1 MMEVFKR
8 ATTATLHIKSTLKI
22 THLLF
27 RNIARLLVFQHR
39 LEVKSKKIVLTLGI
53 FGMQTKEY
61 WLRIE
66 VQAHEI
72 WLNTKLDINDIVH
85 QLVTSIAEESHEA

>member
-1 MMEVFKR
+1 M
-8 ATTATLHIKSTLKI
+8 
-22 THLLF
+22 
-27 RNIARLLVFQHR
+27 
-39 LEVKSKKIVLTLGI
+39 LTLGI

-85 QLVTSIAEESHEA
+85 QLVTSITEESHEA